1 MLDDPIVPAELYTA
15 AYIYITRACGRCF
28 RFFLPGLFPPL
39 PLFATVGVRLRRIQD
54 TLIRVDYRGR
64 KEGGRATRHCRAFPT
79 LDPSIGEKF
88 FSRKKMQHESFLS
101 PLLRDASPLVVV
113 VDVLLTRLN
122 ERTRDEEG

>member
-15 AYIYITRACGRCF
+15 AYIYIREPVVDVSD
-28 RFFLPGLFPPL
+28 FFFQDYSLPFLSSI
-39 PLFATVGVRLRRIQD
+39 GVQLRRIQD

-64 KEGGRATRHCRAFPT
+64 KGGGRATRHSRAFPT